1 MQDQAKKEMLILVVD
16 DEPVMTNALGKVFSI
31 QYNANHPNQH
41 FAPRGGQRQRSAL
54 LQP

>member
-31 QYNANHPNQH
+31 QYNAIGVSPSLDYPPYLVGTRCH
-41 FAPRGGQRQRSAL
+41 S
-54 LQP
+54 